1 MKAAEIREMTI
12 EEIEAELDASREE
25 LMRLRFQFTTGE
37 LSDHTRFSIA
47 RRKIARMLT
56 ILSELKQSE
65 ENEGDA

>member
-1 MKAAEIREMTI
+1 
-12 EEIEAELDASREE
+12 
-25 LMRLRFQFTTGE
+25 MRLRFQFTTGE

>member
-1 MKAAEIREMTI
+1 MK
-12 EEIEAELDASREE
+12 E

-37 LSDHTRFSIA
+37 LSDHPRFSIA

>member
-1 MKAAEIREMTI
+1 MKAAEIRKMTI